1 MPGVSRSLLLL
12 HPSTEPL
19 AADTEAEM
27 KAAARTVLAGA
38 VTQPEECGTRAS
50 DSPVTLTDSAAT
62 GAEPDI
68 EYPRGGMPTQA
79 SVPLPASRW
88 KVRDTHTKA
97 DEETRGAPNIK
108 DKGKLRYVVE
118 QTPSPSTTSNAS
130 PSAGSAAP
138 NSTTPLSPWPAASF
152 ADDASRRH
160 ALVGSRALRGTDS

>member
-1 MPGVSRSLLLL
+1 MSARGQPF
-12 HPSTEPL
+12 PSASPSEHGAFLRRL

-50 DSPVTLTDSAAT
+50 DRPATLTDSAAT

-97 DEETRGAPNIK
+97 DEETRGAPNMK

-118 QTPSPSTTSNAS
+118 QT
-130 PSAGSAAP
+130 
-138 NSTTPLSPWPAASF
+138 F
-152 ADDASRRH
+152 ALHHFKRLAVRWERRTELH
-160 ALVGSRALRGTDS
+160 DALVSLACSLICRRRLKKTRSCRVTSA